1 MFFHTTTGNHSRA
14 AQPSEAVL
22 GCGVVV
28 VVVVIESRLVCASV
42 NILLMMLLLLLL
54 LLLMMLIMRRLKCAR
69 PSFFQPWNVFARL
82 TPLVFCATTYKLTSK
97 NNTTLS

>member
-28 VVVVIESRLVCASV
+28 VVVESRRVCVCASV

-54 LLLMMLIMRRLKCAR
+54 LMLIMRRLKCAR
-69 PSFFQPWNVFARL
+69 PSFFPPWNVFARL